1 MHPSIDFFGLTLL
14 NLCFPNL
21 FPIKYANISVPHAAI
36 IAYHTSIIPCSA
48 PLNNAINSILPITYI
63 IPKSVYAIS
72 LKFIFIFVIITCAN
86 NIKFINGIAINNIIL
101 FVCSGTFSGK
111 ICTNAIAIHDK

>member
-21 FPIKYANISVPHAAI
+21 FPIRYANISVPQAAI

-63 IPKSVYAIS
+63 IPKVYM
-72 LKFIFIFVIITCAN
+72 LY
-86 NIKFINGIAINNIIL
+86 L
-101 FVCSGTFSGK
+101 
-111 ICTNAIAIHDK
+111 